1 MTLDNVVFQLPTP
14 DMFEEIISNVPNIP
28 IETREFYWLGGY
40 YPQHC
45 VFIDSRGD
53 INDCANDNS
62 KDFCFKVRPV
72 LYFKEDLPGNKG
84 DLMLVINPSSYSY
97 GSKGLK
103 GRSCIVIDKRRA
115 IVAKPFCPTYHHDNW
130 DTWLNSPSFKDE
142 W

>member
-1 MTLDNVVFQLPTP
+1 MNYLEDAILQLPTP
-14 DMFEEIISNVPNIP
+14 DMFEEIISSVPNIP

-45 VFIDSRGD
+45 VFVDSCGD
-53 INDCANDNS
+53 VNDCANDNS
-62 KDFCFKVRPV
+62 ECFCFKVRPV

-84 DLMLVINPSSYSY
+84 DLILVVNPS

-103 GRSCIVIDKRRA
+103 SRYCVIIDKRRA
-115 IVAKPFCPTYHHDNW
+115 IVVEPFCPTYHHDNW
-130 DTWLNSPSFKDE
+130 DAWLNSPSFKDE